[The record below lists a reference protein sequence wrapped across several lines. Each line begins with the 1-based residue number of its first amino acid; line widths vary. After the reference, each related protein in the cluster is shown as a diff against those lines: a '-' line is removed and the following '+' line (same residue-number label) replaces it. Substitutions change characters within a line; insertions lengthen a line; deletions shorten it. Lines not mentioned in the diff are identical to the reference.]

1 MCCTMYI
8 SEPKEPKVNPR
19 TLRPLPTR
27 THIQRV
33 FTMDKAE
40 KGKQEREGGG
50 VRQGGAKKWDGRS
63 IAGWQRSGQTKGR
76 LL

>member
-1 MCCTMYI
+1 MYI

-50 VRQGGAKKWDGRS
+50 GCTAGRRQEVGWKEHRRMATKRSNKGALAVK
-63 IAGWQRSGQTKGR
+63 
-76 LL
+76 